1 MDRIRKVLV
10 TSSLSIGAV
19 TGAFLGASAL
29 SGQSSGDRGMDA
41 DVGLVEQA
49 STLSTIMPAT
59 SGNEAPIFSSSVSAA
74 QSAKAGSIALAD
86 GVVKVS
92 LSRTPDKPEI
102 CFEIAIGDGTST
114 GCADDSLIRTGL
126 AYSATQDHDGPI
138 HVVGIVPD
146 EIDAVLIDG
155 KTIKVSN
162 NVWHYAAP
170 SGTNLSF
177 VVRSVDGRTAAVGKL

>member
-1 MDRIRKVLV
+1 
-10 TSSLSIGAV
+10 
-19 TGAFLGASAL
+19 
-29 SGQSSGDRGMDA
+29 
-41 DVGLVEQA
+41 
-49 STLSTIMPAT
+49 
-59 SGNEAPIFSSSVSAA
+59 
-74 QSAKAGSIALAD
+74 
-86 GVVKVS
+86 VKVS